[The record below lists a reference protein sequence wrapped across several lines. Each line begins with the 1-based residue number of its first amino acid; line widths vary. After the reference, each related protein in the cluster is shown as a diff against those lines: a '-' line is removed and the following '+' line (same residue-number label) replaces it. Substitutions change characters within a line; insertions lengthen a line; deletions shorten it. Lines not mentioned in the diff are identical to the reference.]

1 MIKILELKSTKTVE
15 LGALVAQKM
24 YASLQKAFTSS
35 DEAKALF
42 LLQKKSSATPY
53 VVSKIENVYMVPEL
67 MTFLQELTTITF
79 NPITFDPSSDEE
91 RIFEFENYIRDV
103 VKVDSNGACELY
115 PLSKID
121 INISATPRLIK
132 DDGIIK
138 RFEAEINVAINIT
151 FDETKCAVTRYA
163 SKEDLIYSTIQ

>member
-15 LGALVAQKM
+15 LGALAAQKM

-35 DEAKALF
+35 DETKALF
-42 LLQKKSSATPY
+42 LLQQKSSATPY

-79 NPITFDPSSDEE
+79 NPITFDPSSEE
-91 RIFEFENYIRDV
+91 RIFEFKNYIRDV
-103 VKVDSNGACELY
+103 VKVDSNGTCELY

-121 INISATPRLIK
+121 IKISATPRLIK

-151 FDETKCAVTRYA
+151 FDETKCAVTTYA

>member
-67 MTFLQELTTITF
+67 MTFLQELITF
-79 NPITFDPSSDEE
+79 NPITFDPSSDGE
-91 RIFEFENYIRDV
+91 RIFEFKNYIRDV
-103 VKVDSNGACELY
+103 VKVVSNGTCELY

-121 INISATPRLIK
+121 IKISATPRLIK
-132 DDGIIK
+132 DDGMIK
-138 RFEAEINVAINIT
+138 RFDAEMNVAISIT
-151 FDETKCAVTRYA
+151 FDETKCAATTYA
-163 SKEDLIYSTIQ
+163 SKEELIYSTIQ

>member
-42 LLQKKSSATPY
+42 LLQKKSATPY

-67 MTFLQELTTITF
+67 MTFLQELITF

-91 RIFEFENYIRDV
+91 RIFEFKNYIRDV
-103 VKVDSNGACELY
+103 VKVVSNGVCELY
-115 PLSKID
+115 PLCKID
-121 INISATPRLIK
+121 IKISATPRLIK
-132 DDGIIK
+132 ADGMIK
-138 RFEAEINVAINIT
+138 RFEAEMNVAINIT
-151 FDETKCAVTRYA
+151 FDETKCAVTTYA
-163 SKEDLIYSTIQ
+163 SKEELIYSTI